1 MGGERW
7 QEEAGERER
16 KHRENLETPSI
27 QVRKNLK
34 RGDNKKLDEE
44 PQRRINKGAINV
56 TCTGQQDDNKSLL
69 RLFELI

>member
-1 MGGERW
+1 MAGGSRRVSSDP
-7 QEEAGERER
+7 GILERER
-16 KHRENLETPSI
+16 NNRENLETPSI

-56 TCTGQQDDNKSLL
+56 TCTDCL